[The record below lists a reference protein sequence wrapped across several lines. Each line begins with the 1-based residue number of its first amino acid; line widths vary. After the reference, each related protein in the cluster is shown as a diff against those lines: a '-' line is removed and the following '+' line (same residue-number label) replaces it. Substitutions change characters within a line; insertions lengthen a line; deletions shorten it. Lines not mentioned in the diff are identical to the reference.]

1 MFRYN
6 FCSKE
11 IAQSKISKM
20 KELTKAEEQIMQL
33 LWDKEKAFVKD
44 IVEDMPDPKPA
55 YNTVSTI
62 IRILE
67 KKGFVDH
74 NAYGKTHEYFPLV
87 SRKDYTRSFMK
98 NFMRN
103 YFSGSFQEM
112 VSFFARED
120 NMSLSDLDEMVE
132 DVKRDLQ
139 NENPD
144 ENE

>member
-1 MFRYN
+1 MLTGYFHHKI
-6 FCSKE
+6 FKSK
-11 IAQSKISKM
+11 KM

-33 LWDKEKAFVKD
+33 LWEQEKAFVKD
-44 IVEDMPDPKPA
+44 IVEQIPEPKPA

-67 KKGFVDH
+67 KKGFVGYK
-74 NAYGKTHEYFPLV
+74 AYGKTHEYFPLV

-112 VSFFARED
+112 VSFFAKED
-120 NMSLSDLDEMVE
+120 NMSLADLDEMME

-139 NENPD
+139 TENQE
-144 ENE
+144 END